1 MWTAAA
7 AGGWHTGAVRGY
19 GQYCPVAKA
28 AEVLGERWTLL
39 IVRELVMGAH
49 RFNELQRGMPTIPRS
64 VLSDRLRRLEADR
77 LVERR
82 AGASGYDEY
91 WLTQLGL
98 DLQPA
103 LMALGDWATRN
114 YVRDPKKEEADPAL
128 LLLRLEQTVDRRA
141 FPHDTFV
148 VRFEFP
154 GGRPSRVWFV
164 VEDRVPLVCDD
175 DPGAPVDLVVTS
187 DARDLWRVHVGRL
200 ALSAALRSGA
210 VRLDGSADQRSAFT
224 RWFGYSPFAPTA
236 RAALAAG

>member
-1 MWTAAA
+1 M
-7 AGGWHTGAVRGY
+7 RGY

-64 VLSDRLRRLEADR
+64 VLASRLRRLEADR

-82 AGASGYDEY
+82 HGASGHDEY
-91 WLTQLGL
+91 WLTPFGR

-103 LMALGDWATRN
+103 LMALGEWATRN
-114 YVRDPKKEEADPAL
+114 FVTDPTRDEADPSL
-128 LLLRLEQTVDRRA
+128 LLLRLEQSVDRA
-141 FPHDTFV
+141 SFPKESFV

-154 GGRPSRVWFV
+154 GARPPRAWFV
-164 VEDRVPLVCDD
+164 VEDGVPLVCDD

-187 DARDLWRVHVGRL
+187 DARDLWRVHIGRL

-210 VRLDGSADQRSAFT
+210 VSLEGGSQHRQAFS